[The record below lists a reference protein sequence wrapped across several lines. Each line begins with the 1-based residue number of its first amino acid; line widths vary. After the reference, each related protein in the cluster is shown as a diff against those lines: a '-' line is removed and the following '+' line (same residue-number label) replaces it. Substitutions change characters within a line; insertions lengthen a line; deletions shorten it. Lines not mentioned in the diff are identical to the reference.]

1 MTNPSPTGPPAQFP
15 GPTGFLPPPQA
26 PARPFLDVPAL
37 LELSEPAGRV
47 SRLWLLSGGIMLVVM
62 VTVAASSAEPHLRD
76 AMHVLA
82 GLLMIGLMA
91 GLSAMTLY
99 LVRKFRQ
106 EQQAVESAGELVQLR
121 HWPQAAMVLE
131 QYLSHPARTNQL
143 RTQALIYLALVLN
156 RYHRFADAITVQEY
170 LLDSETIDLATAYS
184 LKLGRAMAILREDHL
199 FDADRAISEL
209 RRIGPED
216 LDSAGLALVEIY
228 RDVKTGHPAEAIE
241 LFERKH
247 SALRD
252 QLGHRVADAYALVAR
267 AYDLLNR
274 SAEAQAA
281 FEKATLLAPPGELY
295 RRYPEVEKLKDR
307 YQPAFAPPEAA

>member
-1 MTNPSPTGPPAQFP
+1 MPNPSPPDPAPQFP
-15 GPTGFLPPPQA
+15 VSAGFLPPQA
-26 PARPFLDVPAL
+26 PPRPFLDVPAL
-37 LELSEPAGRV
+37 LELSEPVGRV
-47 SRLWLLSGGIMLVVM
+47 SRLWFLGGGVLLIMVM
-62 VTVAASSAEPHLRD
+62 TVAASSAEAHVRD
-76 AMHVLA
+76 AVHVLS
-82 GLLMIGLMA
+82 GLAMIGLMA
-91 GLSAMTLY
+91 GLSGMTVY

-131 QYLSHPARTNQL
+131 QYLSRPARTHQL
-143 RTQALIYLALVLN
+143 RTQALIYLASVLN

-170 LLDSETIDLATAYS
+170 LLDSGTIDLGTAYG

-216 LDSAGLALVEIY
+216 IDSAGLALVEIY

-241 LFERKH
+241 LFERRLP
-247 SALRD
+247 ALRD

-274 SAEAQAA
+274 SADAQSA
-281 FEKATLLAPPGELY
+281 FEKATLLAPPAELY

-307 YQPAFAPPEAA
+307 YQAAVAPPEAA

>member
-1 MTNPSPTGPPAQFP
+1 MPDPSPSGPPRQFSAP
-15 GPTGFLPPPQA
+15 GNYFQPQDA
-26 PARPFLDVPAL
+26 PRPFLDVPAL
-37 LELSEPAGRV
+37 LELSEPVGRV
-47 SRLWLLSGGIMLVVM
+47 SRLWFLGGGMLLILVM
-62 VTVAASSAEPHLRD
+62 TVAASSAETRVRD
-76 AMHVLA
+76 AVHVLA
-82 GLLMIGLMA
+82 GLAMLGLMA
-91 GLSAMTLY
+91 GLSGMTVY

-131 QYLSHPARTNQL
+131 QYLSRPARTHQL
-143 RTQALIYLALVLN
+143 RTQALIYLASVLN

-170 LLDSETIDLATAYS
+170 LLDSGTIDLGTAYG

-209 RRIGPED
+209 RRIGPD
-216 LDSAGLALVEIY
+216 DIDSAGLALVEIY

-241 LFERKH
+241 LFEQKLP
-247 SALRD
+247 ALRE

-274 SAEAQAA
+274 PADAQAA
-281 FEKATLLAPPGELY
+281 FENATLLAPPGELY

-307 YQPAFAPPEAA
+307 YQPAVAPPEAA

>member
-1 MTNPSPTGPPAQFP
+1 MTNPSPTGSPPQFP
-15 GPTGFLPPPQA
+15 GAAGFLPPEA

-37 LELSEPAGRV
+37 LDSSEPAGRV
-47 SRLWLLSGGIMLVVM
+47 SRLWLLTGGILLVVM
-62 VTVAASSAEPHLRD
+62 MTVAASSAEAHLRD

-91 GLSAMTLY
+91 ALSGMTLY

-143 RTQALIYLALVLN
+143 RTQALIYLASVLN
-156 RYHRFADAITVQEY
+156 RYHRFADAIVVQEY
-170 LLDSETIDLATAYS
+170 LLDSGTVDLGTAFG

-216 LDSAGLALVEIY
+216 VASAGLALVEIY

-241 LFERKH
+241 LFERRLPV
-247 SALRD
+247 LRD

-274 SAEAQAA
+274 SADAQAA

-295 RRYPEVEKLKDR
+295 RRYPEVDKLKGR
-307 YQPAFAPPEAA
+307 YRPAIAPPEAA

>member
-1 MTNPSPTGPPAQFP
+1 M
-15 GPTGFLPPPQA
+15 
-26 PARPFLDVPAL
+26 PAL

-47 SRLWLLSGGIMLVVM
+47 SRLWFLVGGMLLVVGM
-62 VTVAASSAEPHLRD
+62 TVAASSAEPRLRD
-76 AMHVLA
+76 TVHVLA
-82 GLLMIGLMA
+82 GLVMIGLMA
-91 GLSAMTLY
+91 ALSGMTLY

-131 QYLSHPARTNQL
+131 RYLSRPARTNQL
-143 RTQALIYLALVLN
+143 RTQALIYLASVLN
-156 RYHRFADAITVQEY
+156 RYHRFSDAIAVQEH
-170 LLDSETIDLATAYS
+170 LLDSGTIDWGTAYG

-241 LFERKH
+241 LFERKLPV
-247 SALRD
+247 LRD

-267 AYDLLNR
+267 AYDLQNR

-295 RRYPEVEKLKDR
+295 RRYPEVEKLKGR
-307 YQPAFAPPEAA
+307 YQPAIAPPEAA